1 MDTTW
6 PSAEFAFPVVVKGT
20 ARGWF
25 EQTDVPS
32 WSPTYPGG
40 ITEEGAESNCVIFDD
55 NQSGNHH
62 GS

>member
-40 ITEEGAESNCVIFDD
+40 ITEEAPKATA
-55 NQSGNHH
+55 
-62 GS
+62 